1 MDLPYLLKVDKYYT
15 LNSFPNTYSIK
26 CNRLETNYI
35 CLTCNNFTNYS
46 GNIEIYN
53 NNNYESN
60 INNIYYNSINCI
72 KLLNSC
78 LDEMNIIYK
87 LFYNFNQELKKL
99 SHIVSSSK

>member
-1 MDLPYLLKVDKYYT
+1 MDLPYLLKVDKYYK
-15 LNSFPNTYSIK
+15 LNYFPNTYCIK
-26 CNRLETNYI
+26 CNRLETNYV
-35 CLTCNNFTNYS
+35 CLACNNITDYS
-46 GNIEIYN
+46 GNIEIY

-72 KLLNSC
+72 KQLNSC

-99 SHIVSSSK
+99 SHIFSSSK